1 MRAWIDLRGIL
12 IEGAP
17 VVGVTGTYYTDLD
30 DARFEIALDTAAE
43 WNKWGLPFVVVDG
56 SPDSKVAGA
65 LRARGAFVRS
75 ARRLGIT
82 SQRQEGAEVVIAQ
95 GGNKI
100 ITLEPEKSMA
110 HLACKIA
117 EMLGD
122 GDSKVDPSVIV
133 IGRTEASKESMPPFQ
148 RRTEELIGWLF
159 EHILGMPA
167 DSLAGPRGYN
177 RQGMQHLL
185 DYPSDTP
192 NMNKW
197 PYMYYTVLAAMANG
211 ERVGEIKVDLMY
223 PKSMVEQETDNSAYD
238 EKRYEQAE
246 MQAYMLLGEESEA
259 PQDYAAEIQRIKLL
273 SELDDKKAVLRN
285 MILKELTL
293 MPKKPTIER
302 IQEFFGRAEAIA
314 MLFGYKGG
322 VDADRSR

>member
-1 MRAWIDLRGIL
+1 MNQVESPP

-17 VVGVTGTYYTDLD
+17 VVGVTGTYYTDLND
-30 DARFEIALDTAAE
+30 VRFEIALDTAK
-43 WNKWGLPFVVVDG
+43 KWKELELPFVVVDG

-65 LRARGAFVRS
+65 LRARGATVLT
-75 ARRLGIT
+75 AYALGIA
-82 SQRQEGAEVVIAQ
+82 SQRQEGARYVIDQ

-100 ITLEPEKSMA
+100 ITSEPEKPSMPEF
-110 HLACKIA
+110 A
-117 EMLGD
+117 EEISRMLD
-122 GDSKVDPSVIV
+122 KNSVVV

-192 NMNKW
+192 NMKKW

-211 ERVGEIKVDLMY
+211 ERVGEIEVDLMY
-223 PKSMVEQETDNSAYD
+223 PKSMVKQETDNLD
-238 EKRYEQAE
+238 FDGQRYEQAR
-246 MQAYMLLGEESEA
+246 MQAHILLGEESEA
-259 PQDYAAEIQRIKLL
+259 PQHYKAEIQRIKLL
-273 SELDDKKAVLRN
+273 SELDDKKAALRN

-293 MPKKPTIER
+293 MPKDPTIER
-302 IQEFFGRAEAIA
+302 IQEFFGKAEAIA
-314 MLFGYKGG
+314 MLFGYKVG
-322 VDADRSR
+322 VDADGSR

>member
-1 MRAWIDLRGIL
+1 MNQVESPP

-17 VVGVTGTYYTDLD
+17 VVGVTGTYYTDLND
-30 DARFEIALDTAAE
+30 VRFEIALDTAK
-43 WNKWGLPFVVVDG
+43 KWKELELPFVVVDG

-65 LRARGAFVRS
+65 LRARGATVLT
-75 ARRLGIT
+75 AYALGIA
-82 SQRQEGAEVVIAQ
+82 SQRQEGARYVIDQ

-100 ITLEPEKSMA
+100 ITSEPEKPSMPEF
-110 HLACKIA
+110 A
-117 EMLGD
+117 EEISRMLD
-122 GDSKVDPSVIV
+122 KNSVVV

-192 NMNKW
+192 NMKKW

-211 ERVGEIKVDLMY
+211 ERVGEIEVDLMY
-223 PKSMVEQETDNSAYD
+223 TKSMVKQETDNLD
-238 EKRYEQAE
+238 FDGKRYEQAR
-246 MQAYMLLGEESEA
+246 MQAHILLGEESEA
-259 PQDYAAEIQRIKLL
+259 PQHYKAEIQRIKLL
-273 SELDDKKAVLRN
+273 SELDDKKAALRN

-293 MPKKPTIER
+293 MPKDPTIER
-302 IQEFFGRAEAIA
+302 IQEFFGKAEAIA
-314 MLFGYKGG
+314 MLFGYKVG
-322 VDADRSR
+322 VDADGSR

>member
-1 MRAWIDLRGIL
+1 MDQVKSPR

-17 VVGVTGTYYTDLD
+17 VVGVTGTYYPDPD
-30 DARFEIALDTAAE
+30 DVRFEIALDTAE
-43 WNKWGLPFVVVDG
+43 KWKELELPFVVVDG

-65 LRARGAFVRS
+65 LRARGATVLT
-75 ARRLGIT
+75 AYALGIA
-82 SQRQEGAEVVIAQ
+82 SQRREGARYVIDQ

-100 ITLEPEKSMA
+100 ITSEPEKPSMPEF
-110 HLACKIA
+110 A
-117 EMLGD
+117 EEISRMLD
-122 GDSKVDPSVIV
+122 KNSVVV

-159 EHILGMPA
+159 KHILGMPA

-192 NMNKW
+192 NMKKW

-211 ERVGEIKVDLMY
+211 ERVGEIEVDLMY
-223 PKSMVEQETDNSAYD
+223 PKSMVKQETDNLD
-238 EKRYEQAE
+238 FDGKRYEQAR
-246 MQAYMLLGEESEA
+246 MQAHILLGEESEA
-259 PQDYAAEIQRIKLL
+259 PQHYKAEIQRIKLL
-273 SELDDKKAVLRN
+273 SELDDKKAALRD

-293 MPKKPTIER
+293 MPKDPTIER
-302 IQEFFGRAEAIA
+302 IQEFFGKAEAIA
-314 MLFGYKGG
+314 MLFGYKVG
-322 VDADRSR
+322 VDADGSR